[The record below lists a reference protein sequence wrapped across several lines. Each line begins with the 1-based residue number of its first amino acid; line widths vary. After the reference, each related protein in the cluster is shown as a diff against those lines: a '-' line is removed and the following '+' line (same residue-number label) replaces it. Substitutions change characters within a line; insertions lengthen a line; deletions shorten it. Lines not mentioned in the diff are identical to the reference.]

1 MLVTPALALLT
12 TLVALRAPVEPC
24 PPAARVISRSS
35 SSAAALVVE
44 LERHGIQ
51 ARALGSLPQGCPIHD
66 ALLDGSAPPYALTVQ
81 GPDKPA
87 RRWQVH
93 LIERAAVMVDA
104 TLRERP
110 ALVPDVLVSPR
121 NPARVL
127 LSARLEGSVDDD
139 DVGAVGP
146 GVSLAYC
153 PGGACV
159 EVRGH
164 LGAAIEGPVIGT
176 TRRVESVIGG
186 ALLKGGGQS
195 WQLSG
200 GVGIG
205 VQHVLVDRDSTLAQY
220 PLRVDEIAFVW
231 EMGAALKVFLVDRFG
246 VELSTAVQFAVPSN
260 DSAARRMPYDVGDV
274 SIFVGLGA
282 SWEVEVP

>member
-1 MLVTPALALLT
+1 MGVTPALALLT

-35 SSAAALVVE
+35 SSAAALVEE

-87 RRWQVH
+87 RRWRVH
-93 LIERAAVMVDA
+93 LIELAAVMVDA
-104 TLRERP
+104 TIRERP
-110 ALVPDVLVSPR
+110 ALVPDVAAAHRPSL
-121 NPARVL
+121 VL
-127 LSARLEGSVDDD
+127 LTARLEGSVDDD
-139 DVGAVGP
+139 GVGAVGP

-159 EVRGH
+159 EIRGH
-164 LGAAIEGPVIGT
+164 LASALQGPAIDTV
-176 TRRVESVIGG
+176 RRVESVIGG
-186 ALLKGGGQS
+186 ALLKGGGPH

-200 GVGIG
+200 GVGMG
-205 VQHVLVDRDSTLAQY
+205 FQHVLIERDPTLAQY
-220 PLRVDEIAFVW
+220 ALHVDEVAFLW
-231 EMGAALKVFLVDRFG
+231 EMGAALKVYVVDRFG
-246 VELSTAVQFAVPSN
+246 IELSTAVQIAIPSEA
-260 DSAARRMPYDVGDV
+260 SALLRMPYDVGNV
-274 SIFVGLGA
+274 SLFVGLGA
-282 SWEVEVP
+282 SWEVEAP